1 MKAYE
6 NEKNYISEVTARM
19 EEVLSKGTINS
30 SEVSNLSS
38 DSNYNDSVSVGRQY
52 EWLSLISKVLMKQ

>member
-19 EEVLSKGTINS
+19 EEVLSKGIINS

-52 EWLSLISKVLMKQ
+52 EWCYL

>member
-6 NEKNYISEVTARM
+6 NEKNYISEVTAKM
-19 EEVLSKGTINS
+19 EEVLSKGIINS

-38 DSNYNDSVSVGRQY
+38 DSNCNDSEIVYQLEDNMSGVIFD
-52 EWLSLISKVLMKQ
+52 L